1 MAKESI
7 RIVIRQ
13 PLHKLIKEW
22 ADVLGVD
29 DFGEVVNF
37 LLLDLKRTGYL
48 PNTQPTKFTTST
60 AKQDTKPDVHD
71 DASEI
76 AGLF

>member
-48 PNTQPTKFTTST
+48 PNSQSTVNTTSHQ
-60 AKQDTKPDVHD
+60 KQDIKPDTYD
-71 DASEI
+71 DASEL